1 MCSTTAIER
10 LAKRVWHGGR
20 ARVTQLFST
29 HGSPKVPIAR
39 LPINPEAS
47 SPLYPPIPNFTL
59 PASELEPRFQPRL
72 PADAKL
78 PLEIVETIISHL
90 IYDTHSLLACSLT
103 CYSWYIA
110 SVPHLHH
117 TLVVRSG
124 PWSYQPKLQWPT
136 PLQNASELNLLP
148 FVKKFR
154 IRRAAYEYGLF
165 LPKKLDHQILHQISG
180 MTNVRELDID
190 DLDIPSFMLRVR
202 HYFGHFLPRVQSLG
216 LRAPRG
222 SCRQIIFFI
231 GLFEHLEDLT
241 LTDGTF
247 QEWQHESVDNQTLI
261 PPFTPPLRGRLVMA
275 HFARVNFLKD
285 MIDLFRGVQFRYVDL
300 FDVGE
305 TQLLLNAC
313 AETLETLRLYPA
325 DPCGEQI

>member
-1 MCSTTAIER
+1 MFPT
-10 LAKRVWHGGR
+10 
-20 ARVTQLFST
+20 
-29 HGSPKVPIAR
+29 
-39 LPINPEAS
+39 
-47 SPLYPPIPNFTL
+47 
-59 PASELEPRFQPRL
+59 
-72 PADAKL
+72 DAKI

-90 IYDTHSLLACSLT
+90 IHDMRSLLACSLT

-124 PWSYQPKLQWPT
+124 PWPYQPKLQWPT

-148 FVKKFR
+148 LVKKFR
-154 IRRAAYEYGLF
+154 IRRPAYVSDLF
-165 LPKKLDHQILHQISG
+165 LPRQFDHQILDQVSG

-222 SCRQIIFFI
+222 SRRQIIFFI

-241 LTDGTF
+241 LIDGTLR
-247 QEWQHESVDNQTLI
+247 EWEHEPVDDPTLI

-285 MIDLFRGVQFRYVDL
+285 MIDLFRGVRFRYMDL
-300 FDVGE
+300 LDVGK

-325 DPCGEQI
+325 DPCGEQL